1 MAKGDIISRLKLESG
16 EFDSKIKRAGQE
28 LLAYSDHCKKIGLQ
42 MGFANRDAK
51 EFAKQLGSMATTSNT
66 ARGKIN
72 ELSEAFVNLKVM
84 YKNMTDE
91 EKKNQFGK
99 NLAISLD
106 QLKGR
111 IDAAKQDL
119 ADATKE
125 LSGGGGNSG
134 GFNGALSSLAS
145 KLGVNSELMG
155 VLTTGTMGYTA
166 AITAGAG
173 AVAYATREWAAFN
186 DELAKQKQITG
197 VTTGLTGG
205 DADALT
211 AAARSMSKVYGTDF
225 REVINA
231 ANVLINQFGASGEEA
246 IQLLRD
252 GMQGMIQGDGPK
264 LLNMIQQYAPAFQ
277 SAGVSAS
284 QLVAVIQNSEGG
296 LFTDQNMQ
304 AIIMGLDKI
313 RNMTNG
319 TAEALRAV
327 GIDADGMKEKM
338 RNGSMTVFEALQE
351 VGMAIDNN
359 KGKTE
364 EVGAVMREVFGRQAR
379 TAGDNLG
386 RAIAEL
392 NTNLDETK
400 TQTGEVG
407 ESLKELNLKT
417 EEFERKLMDV
427 FGMNG
432 WDTMNNEIK
441 TGLLVSLTE
450 TLGRLED
457 IFHMLNGISR
467 IDLSTSG
474 AAKFF
479 MDLTTYAYE
488 ALNPILGLLDA
499 VSQIYKYFNGGST
512 GGTEDKLYNGGTI
525 GDVVVTAN
533 RPRKTPRGGG
543 GGGTIT
549 PRGGR
554 NTKIEE
560 IVPVG
565 SIKDLSNQLQA
576 LQKEQQLV
584 TDAEGWQ
591 KYQQQIDDLTKR
603 IDQLK
608 GKVDEVD
615 FDKLF
620 PFKSIANGST
630 MSIGESMAASITQD
644 LAMGIQQADVTALR
658 SIMQV
663 VIANGLEGI
672 DIPTESLMEQIF
684 GDGADI
690 PDDVW
695 QKFIDQI
702 NEKLKEKGIDPI
714 QLDFSTGKTG
724 KKKEEKEEK
733 KYLSEGLSKL
743 GGGLGGLQSGF
754 EQLGI
759 DLGDGFK
766 DVVNGIQGISTILS
780 AIMTIVSAI
789 EVIAGT
795 DALIPFANG
804 GVVHAANGWSGVV
817 PGTSFSGDNV
827 PILAN
832 SGEIVLNASQQS
844 NLAQNLQGSGGGS
857 VHVTGILRGEDI
869 VLIADRWGRRTGK
882 GELLF
887 GKNL

>member
-1 MAKGDIISRLKLESG
+1 MAQSKLELAVGTGQWDAGLRKAQQALNNFTQAQGGLQQALNKDNSNIQKFVQMMGKITSTATTAKGQMADYKRSIEQLSGAYNQMSAAQKASIGKDYLNTIDALKQK
-16 EFDSKIKRAGQE
+16 F
-28 LLAYSDHCKKIGLQ
+28 
-42 MGFANRDAK
+42 RDAQTQ
-51 EFAKQLGSMATTSNT
+51 A
-66 ARGKIN
+66 N
-72 ELSEAFVNLKVM
+72 ELNK
-84 YKNMTDE
+84 
-91 EKKNQFGK
+91 
-99 NLAISLD
+99 SLND
-106 QLKGR
+106 SS
-111 IDAAKQDL
+111 
-119 ADATKE
+119 TV
-125 LSGGGGNSG
+125 
-134 GFNGALSSLAS
+134 FNGALSSLAS

-197 VTTGLTGG
+197 VTTRLTGG

-351 VGMAIDNN
+351 VGRAIDNN

-386 RAIAEL
+386 RAISEL
-392 NTNLDETK
+392 NTNIDETK

-457 IFHMLNGISR
+457 IFHMLNGIAGL
-467 IDLSTSG
+467 DMNVSG
-474 AAKFF
+474 VVKFF
-479 MDLTTYAYE
+479 TDLTTFAYE
-488 ALNPILGLLDA
+488 AMNPIIGLLDLLGQLNKLMGGGGN
-499 VSQIYKYFNGGST
+499 SGGNG
-512 GGTEDKLYNGGTI
+512 DKLSPEMQRVYQLAEQGFSGYST
-525 GDVVVTAN
+525 GDVVVTGN
-533 RPRKTPRGGG
+533 RPRKTPRTPKGG
-543 GGGTIT
+543 
-549 PRGGR
+549 RGGSVVEQTEEQL
-554 NTKIEE
+554 NTKKIQEYSREFENASAERQQWILKEIEVLKKRNEE
-560 IVPVG
+560 IKYYQDYAQGKIRPTG
-565 SIKDLSNQLQA
+565 SDVASGQGIGLGTVNSGVSELLNKPIDASNILTPLQQMQA
-576 LQKEQQLV
+576 ELQKIIELQQL
-584 TDAEGWQ
+584 AWSPEQ
-591 KYQQQIDDLTKR
+591 FAAYQEQIDDIKNKINKFTGKLPTEGKETSKSFNAAASS
-603 IDQLK
+603 IQSVGSAMQQLK
-608 GKVDEVD
+608 DPTAKVMGIVAQAIA
-615 FDKLF
+615 
-620 PFKSIANGST
+620 SIALGF
-630 MSIGESMAASITQD
+630 A
-644 LAMGIQQADVTALR
+644 QATTAE
-658 SIMQV
+658 
-663 VIANGLEGI
+663 AG
-672 DIPTESLMEQIF
+672 
-684 GDGADI
+684 
-690 PDDVW
+690 
-695 QKFIDQI
+695 
-702 NEKLKEKGIDPI
+702 KGIWAWLAAI
-714 QLDFSTGKTG
+714 AGGTATMITTIEAIHNATG
-724 KKKEEKEEK
+724 
-733 KYLSEGLSKL
+733 YAEGGIIKGNSYSGDKI
-743 GGGLGGLQSGF
+743 GGLVDGNQFVGL
-754 EQLGI
+754 
-759 DLGDGFK
+759 
-766 DVVNGIQGISTILS
+766 N
-780 AIMTIVSAI
+780 
-789 EVIAGT
+789 AGE
-795 DALIPFANG
+795 L
-804 GVVHAANGWSGVV
+804 
-817 PGTSFSGDNV
+817 
-827 PILAN
+827 
-832 SGEIVLNASQQS
+832 VLNASQQS
-844 NLAQNLQGSGGGS
+844 NLAQNLQGSGGGG
-857 VHVTGILRGEDI
+857 VHVAGILRGEDI
-869 VLIADRWGRRTGK
+869 VLVADRWGRRTGK